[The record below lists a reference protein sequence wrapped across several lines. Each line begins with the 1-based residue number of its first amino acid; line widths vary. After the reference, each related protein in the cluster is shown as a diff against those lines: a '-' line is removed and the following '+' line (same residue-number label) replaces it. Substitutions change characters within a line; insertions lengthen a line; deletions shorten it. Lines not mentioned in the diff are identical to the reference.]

1 MEPCS
6 VCMHACIC
14 TCIDLCKKEG
24 KGWYLEGM
32 HLNMHAYIHMRQ
44 NNEVAVG
51 ERVRKVEKTTIKK
64 E

>member
-1 MEPCS
+1 
-6 VCMHACIC
+6 MHACIC
-14 TCIDLCKKEG
+14 TCIDCVRKKG
-24 KGWYLEGM
+24 GVGVLGGVHVK
-32 HLNMHAYIHMRQ
+32 MHAYIHMRQ

>member
-1 MEPCS
+1 
-6 VCMHACIC
+6 MHMHMHR
-14 TCIDLCKKEG
+14 LCRKEG
-24 KGWYLEGM
+24 RSWCLGGVHVK
-32 HLNMHAYIHMRQ
+32 MHAYIHMRQ